1 MEYEEE
7 IILKAIQDARNT
19 INLRSRGLRGYD
31 MGYND
36 CFSLLSEYD
45 KNLRGDSSKVH
56 GLSLSYKSAPEFLRK
71 IRELGYKTL
80 TEMSEAFGYDTLPRH
95 ERPQAGDII
104 YEIGSE
110 GGTTAVADDFYWI
123 NSDGRKAN
131 IYRKIRNIELSAL
144 LLARPRRII

>member
-1 MEYEEE
+1 MEFEGET
-7 IILKAIQDARNT
+7 ILKAIQDARDT
-19 INLRSRGLRGYD
+19 INQRSKGLRGYD

-36 CFSLLSEYD
+36 CFSFLSEYD
-45 KNLRGDSSKVH
+45 KNLRGDSSKIH
-56 GLSLSYKSAPEFLRK
+56 GLSLSYNSASTFLRNIK
-71 IRELGYKTL
+71 KLGYKGL
-80 TEMSEAFGYDTLPRH
+80 SEMSEAFGYDTLPEH
-95 ERPQAGDII
+95 TRPQLGDII

-131 IYRKIRNIELSAL
+131 IYRKIRSIELNAL